1 MMKSRIIFVA
11 SAVFLS
17 AALATNLSLDEPETK
32 PPIKV
37 KATEVLTWDCE
48 YPEYKP
54 KAITF
59 TCADGGLY
67 IDKIQWDSWS
77 QKGATGT
84 AIFYE
89 NLCEPSCAEGKQVSE
104 EVKIKLSDI
113 TLRKGKFYLRTLDI
127 ETVTGKDF
135 TWGRAGTYQW
145 DVMEFIEHMNWDSE
159 G

>member
-1 MMKSRIIFVA
+1 MIKSRTIFVA

-17 AALATNLSLDEPETK
+17 AALATNLFLDEPETRQIINVK
-32 PPIKV
+32 P
-37 KATEVLTWDCE
+37 TEVFTWDCE

-54 KAITF
+54 KAMTL

-67 IDKIQWDSWS
+67 VDRIQWTSWS

-84 AIFYE
+84 GIFYE

-104 EVKIKLSDI
+104 EVKIKLSDL
-113 TLRKGKFYLRTLDI
+113 TPRKGKFYLRTLDI

-145 DVMEFIEHMNWDSE
+145 DVMEFIEMMNWDK
-159 G
+159 

>member
-1 MMKSRIIFVA
+1 MIKSRIIFVA

-17 AALATNLSLDEPETK
+17 AALATNLSLDEPDTE
-32 PPIKV
+32 PAIKV

-48 YPEYKP
+48 LPEYKP
-54 KAITF
+54 EAITL
-59 TCADGGLY
+59 TCASGGLY
-67 IDKIQWDSWS
+67 IDKIQWDTWS

-84 AIFYE
+84 AIFYQ

-104 EVKIKLSDI
+104 EVNIKLSDL
-113 TLRKGKFYLRTLDI
+113 TPRKGKFYLRTLDI

-145 DVMEFIEHMNWDSE
+145 DVMEFIERMNWDE
-159 G
+159 

>member
-1 MMKSRIIFVA
+1 MIKSRTIFVA
-11 SAVFLS
+11 GAVFLS
-17 AALATNLSLDEPETK
+17 AALATNLFLTNRDTK
-32 PPIKV
+32 PTLKL

-48 YPEYKP
+48 FPEYKP
-54 KAITF
+54 EAITL

-67 IDKIQWDSWS
+67 VDKIQWDSWS

-104 EVKIKLSDI
+104 EVKIKLSD
-113 TLRKGKFYLRTLDI
+113 LSPRKGKFYLRMLDI
-127 ETVTGKDF
+127 ETVSGKDF

-145 DVMEFIEHMNWDSE
+145 DVMEFIENIHWDK
-159 G
+159 

>member
-1 MMKSRIIFVA
+1 
-11 SAVFLS
+11 VFLS
-17 AALATNLSLDEPETK
+17 AALATNLSLSEPDTK
-32 PPIKV
+32 PAIKV

-67 IDKIQWDSWS
+67 VDKIQWDSWS

-104 EVKIKLSDI
+104 EVKIKLSNI
-113 TLRKGKFYLRTLDI
+113 TPRKGKFYLRTLDI

-145 DVMEFIEHMNWDSE
+145 DVMEFIEHMNWDK
-159 G
+159 

>member
-1 MMKSRIIFVA
+1 MIKSRLIFVA

-17 AALATNLSLDEPETK
+17 AALATNLLLDEPDTK
-32 PPIKV
+32 QAIKV
-37 KATEVLTWDCE
+37 KPTEVLTWDCE

-67 IDKIQWDSWS
+67 VDKIQWDSWS

-104 EVKIKLSDI
+104 EVKIKLSNI
-113 TLRKGKFYLRTLDI
+113 TPRKGKFYLRTLDI

-145 DVMEFIEHMNWDSE
+145 DVMEFIEHMNWDK
-159 G
+159 

>member
-1 MMKSRIIFVA
+1 MIKSRLIFVA

-17 AALATNLSLDEPETK
+17 AALATNLSLSEPDTK
-32 PPIKV
+32 PAIKV

-48 YPEYKP
+48 LPEYKP
-54 KAITF
+54 EAITL
-59 TCADGGLY
+59 TCASGGLY
-67 IDKIQWDSWS
+67 IDKIQWDTWS

-84 AIFYE
+84 AIFYQ

-104 EVKIKLSDI
+104 EVNIRLSDL
-113 TLRKGKFYLRTLDI
+113 TPRKGKFYLRTLDI

>member
-1 MMKSRIIFVA
+1 MIKSRIIFVA
-11 SAVFLS
+11 GAVFLS
-17 AALATNLSLDEPETK
+17 AALATNLSLREPDTK
-32 PPIKV
+32 PAIKV
-37 KATEVLTWDCE
+37 KPTEVLTWDCE

-67 IDKIQWDSWS
+67 VDKIQWDSWS
-77 QKGATGT
+77 QKSATGT

-104 EVKIKLSDI
+104 DVKIKLSNI
-113 TLRKGKFYLRTLDI
+113 TPREGKFYLRTLDI

-145 DVMEFIEHMNWDSE
+145 DVMEFIEMMNWDK
-159 G
+159 

>member
-1 MMKSRIIFVA
+1 MIKSRTIFVA

-17 AALATNLSLDEPETK
+17 AALATNLFLDEPETRQTINVK
-32 PPIKV
+32 P
-37 KATEVLTWDCE
+37 TEVFTWDCE

-54 KAITF
+54 KAMTL

-67 IDKIQWDSWS
+67 VDRIQWTSWS

-84 AIFYE
+84 GIFYE

-104 EVKIKLSDI
+104 EVKIKLSDL
-113 TLRKGKFYLRTLDI
+113 TPRKGKFYLRTLDI

-145 DVMEFIEHMNWDSE
+145 DVMEFIEMMNWDK
-159 G
+159 

>member
-1 MMKSRIIFVA
+1 MMKSRLIFLA

-17 AALATNLSLDEPETK
+17 AALATNLSMTEPDAK
-32 PPIKV
+32 PAIKV
-37 KATEVLTWDCE
+37 KPTQVLTWDCE

-67 IDKIQWDSWS
+67 IDKIQWDTWS

-89 NLCEPSCAEGKQVSE
+89 NLCKPSCAEGKQVQE
-104 EVKIKLSDI
+104 KVNIKLSDL
-113 TLRKGKFYLRTLDI
+113 TPRKGKFYLRTLDI
-127 ETVTGKDF
+127 ETLTGKDF
-135 TWGRAGTYQW
+135 TWGRASTYQW
-145 DVMEFIEHMNWDSE
+145 DVMEFIEKMNWDK
-159 G
+159 

>member
-1 MMKSRIIFVA
+1 MIKSRIIFVA

-17 AALATNLSLDEPETK
+17 AALATNLSLSEPDIK
-32 PPIKV
+32 PAIKV
-37 KATEVLTWDCE
+37 KPTEVLTWDCE

-67 IDKIQWDSWS
+67 VDKIQWDSWS

-104 EVKIKLSDI
+104 AVNVELSNL
-113 TLRKGKFYLRTLDI
+113 TLRKGKYYLRTLDI
-127 ETVTGKDF
+127 ETVSGKDF

-145 DVMEFIEHMNWDSE
+145 DVMEFIEHMNWDK
-159 G
+159 

>member
-1 MMKSRIIFVA
+1 MKSRTIFVA
-11 SAVFLS
+11 GAVFLS
-17 AALATNLSLDEPETK
+17 AALATNLLLDEPDTK
-32 PPIKV
+32 QAIKV
-37 KATEVLTWDCE
+37 KPTEVLTWDCE

-67 IDKIQWDSWS
+67 VDKIQWDSWS

-89 NLCEPSCAEGKQVSE
+89 NLCEPSCSEGEQVQE
-104 EVKIKLSDI
+104 KVNIKLSDL
-113 TLRKGKFYLRTLDI
+113 TPRKGKFYLRTLDI

-145 DVMEFIEHMNWDSE
+145 DVMEFIEHMNWDK
-159 G
+159 

>member
-1 MMKSRIIFVA
+1 MIKSRTIFVA

-17 AALATNLSLDEPETK
+17 AALATNLSLDEPDTK
-32 PPIKV
+32 PAIKV

-48 YPEYKP
+48 LPEYKP
-54 KAITF
+54 EAITL
-59 TCADGGLY
+59 TCASGGLY
-67 IDKIQWDSWS
+67 IDKIQWDTWS

-84 AIFYE
+84 AIFYQ

-104 EVKIKLSDI
+104 EVNIKLSDL
-113 TLRKGKFYLRTLDI
+113 TPRKGKFYLRTLDI

-145 DVMEFIEHMNWDSE
+145 DVMEFIERMNWDK
-159 G
+159 

>member
-1 MMKSRIIFVA
+1 MIKSRRIFVA

-17 AALATNLSLDEPETK
+17 AALATNYLAIKSDEPAAIKLK
-32 PPIKV
+32 P
-37 KATEVLTWDCE
+37 TEVLTWDCE

-59 TCADGGLY
+59 TCADAGLY
-67 IDKIQWDSWS
+67 IDKIQWTSWS

-84 AIFYE
+84 GIFNE

-104 EVKIKLSDI
+104 EVKINLSDL
-113 TLRKGKFYLRTLDI
+113 TPRKGKFYLRTLDI

-145 DVMEFIEHMNWDSE
+145 DVMEFIERMNWDK
-159 G
+159 

>member
-1 MMKSRIIFVA
+1 MIKSRIIFVA

-17 AALATNLSLDEPETK
+17 AALATNLSLSEPDTK

-67 IDKIQWDSWS
+67 VDKIQWDSWS

-104 EVKIKLSDI
+104 EVKIKLSNL
-113 TLRKGKFYLRTLDI
+113 TPRKGKFYLRTLDI

-145 DVMEFIEHMNWDSE
+145 DVMEFIEHMNWDK
-159 G
+159 